1 MKRHLVL
8 SLVVTLVMLA
18 SLPAAAGGQRRPLPS
33 FTVASAPG
41 VAVSSS
47 QFNGAQRW
55 LLVYVSP
62 DSVTSE
68 RLLRS
73 LDEWAAMDGVRV
85 VVVVA
90 GEAPA
95 SLQVRSLLTASAA
108 AVYADPDGSAARALG
123 VTSVPAL
130 VGVASGALD
139 WMVQG
144 VLNDPRMVEPVVRSW
159 LGRQP

>member
-8 SLVVTLVMLA
+8 PFVVTLVMLA
-18 SLPAAAGGQRRPLPS
+18 SLPAVAGGQRRPLPS

-47 QFNGAQRW
+47 QLNGAQRW

-90 GEAPA
+90 GEAPVT
-95 SLQVRSLLTASAA
+95 LQVRSLLTASSA
-108 AVYADPDGSAARALG
+108 AVYADPD
-123 VTSVPAL
+123 
-130 VGVASGALD
+130 
-139 WMVQG
+139 
-144 VLNDPRMVEPVVRSW
+144 
-159 LGRQP
+159 